1 MAEKTVKKIF
11 VVDDDE
17 ILSMALED
25 YISSRSM
32 HKVSVFNT
40 GEECLKHLRE
50 QPNVIILDYHLN
62 SEYKD
67 AANGMQILE
76 AVKKINKQIH
86 VIMLSSQEEYGTAL
100 QTISKGAEDYVIKDN
115 NAFKKIVWIIDA
127 LD

>member
-1 MAEKTVKKIF
+1 MSQKAVKKIF

-25 YISSRSM
+25 YISSRSS
-32 HKVSVFNT
+32 HKVSVFST

-50 QPNVIILDYHLN
+50 QPNVVILDYNLN
-62 SEYKD
+62 SEFKD
-67 AANGMQILE
+67 AANGMQILQ
-76 AVKKINKQIH
+76 AIKNINKQIH

-115 NAFKKIVWIIDA
+115 DAFKKIIWIIDA